1 MSRPVTAWEAIL
13 LGLVQGLTEFLP
25 ISSSAHL
32 RIVGELIGSGDPGAA
47 FTAITQIGTEL
58 AVIIYYRKK
67 IGAILVAWFKALTGA
82 NGPGW
87 RARLGMGPR
96 PGSADVRHGRPGT
109 GVDHDAAM
117 GWYIIFGSIP
127 IVVLGLLFQDAIET
141 TFRNLWITVVTLTFF
156 GLLLLLAD
164 IFGRRERELTTL
176 TGGSALGFGLAQ
188 ALALV
193 PGVSRSGGT
202 ITAGLTMG
210 FTRKAAADYSFL
222 LALPAVLGSGF
233 YQLVKTLGEPLPA
246 GAPGW
251 GATIIATIVAFGV
264 GYAVIIGFLKI
275 IANYSY
281 KPFVFYR
288 LALAGVV
295 VWLLMSGTIDATGGV
310 A

>member
-1 MSRPVTAWEAIL
+1 MSPPVTAWEAIL

-32 RIVGELIGSGDPGAA
+32 RIVGELTGSGDPGAA
-47 FTAITQIGTEL
+47 FTAITQIGTEA

-67 IGAILVAWFKALTGA
+67 IGIILVAWFRALTGA
-82 NGPGW
+82 YGNGW
-87 RARLGMGPR
+87 RARVGLGPR
-96 PGSADVRHGRPGT
+96 PGSVEVRHGRPG
-109 GVDHDAAM
+109 VIANPDAAM
-117 GWYIIFGSIP
+117 GWYIIFGSVP
-127 IVVLGLLFQDAIET
+127 IVVLGLLFQDYIET
-141 TFRNLWITVVTLTFF
+141 TLRNLWITVFTLAFF
-156 GLLLLLAD
+156 ALLLLLAD
-164 IFGRRERELTTL
+164 IFGRRERELTSL
-176 TGGSALGFGLAQ
+176 TGRSAITFGFAQ

-202 ITAGLTMG
+202 ITAGLAMG

-222 LALPAVLGSGF
+222 LAIPAVLGSGF
-233 YQLVKTLGEPLPA
+233 YQLFKTLGEPLPA

-251 GATIIATIVAFGV
+251 GATLLATVVAFGV

-281 KPFVFYR
+281 KPFVYYR
-288 LALAGVV
+288 FVLAGVV